1 MRPID
6 GGRERGI
13 KQYLPRERER
23 ERGGIEGVMS
33 RREEVDSY
41 DPLTEVEIWGHTD
54 ESREGTVM
62 ERTEREDFLDE
73 ILNCITKSHLKQA
86 VKEERPLSCSSIK

>member
-6 GGRERGI
+6 GEREGSNSI
-13 KQYLPRERER
+13 YPERERER
-23 ERGGIEGVMS
+23 ERGGIERVMQ
-33 RREEVDSY
+33 EVDSY

-62 ERTEREDFLDE
+62 ERTQREKGCHENFLDE
-73 ILNCITKSHLKQA
+73 KPNCKLHYKISLETW
-86 VKEERPLSCSSIK
+86 P

>member
-1 MRPID
+1 ME
-6 GGRERGI
+6 G
-13 KQYLPRERER
+13 EREGSNSIYPERDR

-73 ILNCITKSHLKQA
+73 IPNCITKSHLIQA
-86 VKEERPLSCSSIK
+86 VKEEHPLSCSSIL